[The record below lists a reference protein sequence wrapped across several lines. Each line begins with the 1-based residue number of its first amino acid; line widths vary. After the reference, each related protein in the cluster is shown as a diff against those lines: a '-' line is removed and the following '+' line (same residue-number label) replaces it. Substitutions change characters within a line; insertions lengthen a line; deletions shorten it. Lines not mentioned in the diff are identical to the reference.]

1 MKCPKCQT
9 VELKAERLDGFLP
22 VQHCSDCGGNWLML
36 EDYLLHKHE
45 VPVASPSLANAALE
59 AEETE
64 KALLC
69 PMTGALMTKFR
80 ISKDT
85 AHRLD
90 LSARVN
96 GIWLDKGEWELLKAH
111 GLAGRLNTLF
121 TDFWQRQVREAQAD
135 DRLDEMY
142 RSLLGEDD
150 YEKLK
155 ELRNWLKQHPQRE
168 RMRAFLLAEGPA
180 SSLNS

>member
-1 MKCPKCQT
+1 
-9 VELKAERLDGFLP
+9 
-22 VQHCSDCGGNWLML
+22 ML
-36 EDYLLHKHE
+36 EDYLQHKHK
-45 VPVASPSLANAALE
+45 VPEATEELEHAVLE

-80 ISKDT
+80 IAKGT
-85 AHRLD
+85 THRLD
-90 LSARVN
+90 LSVRVN

-111 GLAGRLNTLF
+111 GLAGKINTLF

-142 RSLLGEDD
+142 RALLGDED
-150 YEKLK
+150 YEKAK
-155 ELRNWLKQHPQRE
+155 ALRDWLNQHPHRE
-168 RMRAFLLAEGPA
+168 RIRAFLLAE
-180 SSLNS
+180 SSPSLIKR

>member
-1 MKCPKCQT
+1 
-9 VELKAERLDGFLP
+9 
-22 VQHCSDCGGNWLML
+22 
-36 EDYLLHKHE
+36 
-45 VPVASPSLANAALE
+45 
-59 AEETE
+59 
-64 KALLC
+64 
-69 PMTGALMTKFR
+69 MTKFR

-96 GIWLDKGEWELLKAH
+96 GIWLDKGEWELLKTH